1 MEDLKNHIGKRQN
14 PIRPRYK
21 KFNIQFAKGKLRIFP
36 DGKPQLY
43 VARRLIWEK
52 IRFPRYL
59 YSMPFTLLQSWH
71 KAIIG
76 LATFIFL
83 LWILT
88 GIVWLG
94 LADFRRPP
102 AQIHINGHS
111 ALTTEDVYQIAGIDS
126 NLKFYQIDA
135 NEVIKRMNQ
144 HPFIEQAYVRK
155 LIPNTLFIILNERR
169 PYVFLKIEDS
179 YYLIDEQLYPIKKI
193 SASQPI
199 PSFTLTGI
207 KREEIN
213 LGQSIVS
220 MGLQQ
225 GRELLNLVRASQL
238 PLDQFAELDVA
249 DPLNLKLKLRNPPL
263 LIQLGH
269 DDYLEKIKTFERVYP
284 HLQQSKKSLKSID
297 LRYQNRAIVRF

>member
-14 PIRPRYK
+14 PIRPRDEK
-21 KFNIQFAKGKLRIFP
+21 LNIQFAKGKLRIYP
-36 DGKPQLY
+36 NGPPRLY
-43 VARRLIWEK
+43 VARRLIWKK
-52 IRFPRYL
+52 IQFPSSL
-59 YSMPFTLLQSWH
+59 ISMPFTLLHSWH

-76 LATFIFL
+76 LTTFIFL

-111 ALTTEDVYQIAGIDS
+111 ALTTEDIYRIAGIDS

-135 NEVIKRMNQ
+135 NEVVDRLNQ
-144 HPFIEQAYVRK
+144 HPFIEEAYVRK
-155 LIPNTLFIILNERR
+155 LIPNSLFFVLSERR

-179 YYLIDEQLYPIKKI
+179 YYLIDEQLHPIQKN
-193 SASQPI
+193 STSQPK
-199 PSFTLTGI
+199 PSFVITGI
-207 KREEIN
+207 KREAIN
-213 LGQSIVS
+213 LGQPIVS
-220 MGLQQ
+220 VGLQQ
-225 GRELLNLVRASQL
+225 GRELFNLLRASPL

-263 LIQLGH
+263 IIQLGH
-269 DDYLEKIKTFERVYP
+269 DDYLEKIKTFESVYP
-284 HLQQSKKSLKSID
+284 HLRQSKKSLRSID

>member
-1 MEDLKNHIGKRQN
+1 MEDLKNHISKRQY

-21 KFNIQFAKGKLRIFP
+21 KFNFQFAKGKLRIFP
-36 DGKPQLY
+36 NGKPQLY
-43 VARRLIWEK
+43 EARRLIWEK
-52 IRFPRYL
+52 IQLPRYL
-59 YSMPFTLLQSWH
+59 TSMPFTLLRSWH
-71 KAIIG
+71 QAIIG

-94 LADFRRPP
+94 SADFRRPP
-102 AQIHINGHS
+102 AQIHMKGHT
-111 ALTTEDVYQIAGIDS
+111 ALTTEDVFQIAGIDPT
-126 NLKFYQIDA
+126 LEFYQIDE
-135 NEVIKRMNQ
+135 NEVVNRLNQ

-155 LIPNTLFIILNERR
+155 LIPNTLFIILSERR
-169 PYVFLKIEDS
+169 PYVFLKIENS
-179 YYLIDEQLYPIKKI
+179 YYLIDEQLHPIQKI

-199 PSFTLTGI
+199 PSFALTGI
-207 KREEIN
+207 KREAIN
-213 LGQSIVS
+213 LGQPIDS

-225 GRELLNLVRASQL
+225 GRELLNLFRASQL

-249 DPLNLKLKLRNPPL
+249 DPLNLKLKLHNPPL

-269 DDYLEKIKTFERVYP
+269 DDYLKKIKTFESVYP
-284 HLQQSKKSLKSID
+284 HLQQSKKSLRSID